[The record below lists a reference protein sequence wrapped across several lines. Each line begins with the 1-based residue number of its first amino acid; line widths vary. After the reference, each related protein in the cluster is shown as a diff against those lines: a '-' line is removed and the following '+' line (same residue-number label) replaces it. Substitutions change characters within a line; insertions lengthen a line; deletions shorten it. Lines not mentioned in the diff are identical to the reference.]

1 MVRRRVVGAEQ
12 GDPGG
17 VTVCRGVEQR
27 AQNGGV
33 AGGDHGDGRPP
44 WDMISGKKLLLRAVN
59 SGGWSV
65 WGGYNREQSCWTS
78 PLTADLFWGA
88 IQPPFFTGATR
99 VERETSAMKE
109 KH

>member
-1 MVRRRVVGAEQ
+1 MVGAEQ

-65 WGGYNREQSCWTS
+65 WGGYNREQSCWGS
-78 PLTADLFWGA
+78 RGA
-88 IQPPFFTGATR
+88 SKDTILSWSGA
-99 VERETSAMKE
+99 VIIDAPAAI
-109 KH
+109 